1 MNKPAPK
8 IAGWQLTALAWL
20 LKSKPLGAPLR
31 RTLASRVIEPELAKI
46 DFQAEGNPA
55 PLYMPPLHKAA
66 TGAHGL
72 RENATPG
79 PVETAERRE
88 RS

>member
-1 MNKPAPK
+1 MNKPAPR

-20 LKSKPLGAPLR
+20 LKSKTLGAHLR

-66 TGAHGL
+66 TGA